1 MLPVSLDC
9 PFLMV
14 PSVFSSAYYLQP
26 ENIINKEIKEDRNK
40 PPCLMKNLERH
51 EKLELMVIFLILV
64 LSNNWCLDDN
74 FDTDIVLDTTKR
86 TCTHPSVK

>member
-9 PFLMV
+9 PFLIV
-14 PSVFSSAYYLQP
+14 PLVFSSAYYLQP
-26 ENIINKEIKEDRNK
+26 ENIINKEIKEDCNK

-74 FDTDIVLDTTKR
+74 FDTEIVLDTTK
-86 TCTHPSVK
+86 